1 MLANES
7 IKTRQLPDKSLLFA
21 ILAMIMFGWIMSF
34 SASLAHF
41 NSHNWFIKQT
51 IFISTGLILG
61 LLVLKIPISLFK
73 KVSVPLFILTL
84 ILLAMVFL
92 PSPIGVNVNGS
103 YRWISFG
110 FFNFQPSELMKLAMI
125 LYMAGFL
132 IRQEKDVRRPWMG
145 FLKTI
150 LIVSAADILLLLEMD
165 IGATLIITLTAI
177 AMLFAAGS
185 YLAQLGIVVSA
196 WNKEITSNL
205 LKGSKDT
212 LMDCGASSMDII
224 TMDVP
229 GSFELIY
236 GAKIMAKKKVD
247 VIICLGSIV
256 QGETKHFD
264 FVCNAVS
271 IGIKDLNIALNI
283 PVVFGVLTDNNLQQA
298 KNRSGGKHGNKGVEA
313 AITAIKMA
321 HLNK

>member
-1 MLANES
+1 MATQNNNL
-7 IKTRQLPDKSLLFA
+7 SLYNKA
-21 ILAMIMFGWIMSF
+21 DVP
-34 SASLAHF
+34 SA
-41 NSHNWFIKQT
+41 K
-51 IFISTGLILG
+51 
-61 LLVLKIPISLFK
+61 KIRF
-73 KVSVPLFILTL
+73 
-84 ILLAMVFL
+84 
-92 PSPIGVNVNGS
+92 
-103 YRWISFG
+103 
-110 FFNFQPSELMKLAMI
+110 
-125 LYMAGFL
+125 
-132 IRQEKDVRRPWMG
+132 
-145 FLKTI
+145 
-150 LIVSAADILLLLEMD
+150 
-165 IGATLIITLTAI
+165 
-177 AMLFAAGS
+177 
-185 YLAQLGIVVSA
+185 GIVVSA

-205 LKGSKDT
+205 LKCSKDT